1 MKRETTKMEV
11 AKYDI
16 AIVYEARDSF
26 GFKWQNHLDLRDI
39 AMGDIQQHLPPG
51 VDYSTHVISMS
62 AKRRPNHQLK
72 QEK

>member
-1 MKRETTKMEV
+1 MEI

-51 VDYSTHVISMS
+51 VDYSQHVISMS
-62 AKRRPNHQLK
+62 AKRRRNHQLNK
-72 QEK
+72 EN

>member
-1 MKRETTKMEV
+1 MKRGTTKMEV

-26 GFKWQNHLDLRDI
+26 GFKWQK
-39 AMGDIQQHLPPG
+39 HLPPG
-51 VDYSTHVISMS
+51 VDYSQHVISMS